1 MKSFI
6 IAAALLA
13 STASM
18 AARTHPKPLPVQAGE
33 PKPDPEMSDEDVR
46 SQMAAFLGTIDTPVP
61 LSSWKSLGLRVEAPL
76 LAIVRSADALPTR
89 RAKAID
95 GLASI
100 GTSHIDELRSIANN
114 EEEVYVV
121 RFAAVSGLGALLP
134 ENEMVSALTPLL
146 TSAKDARVRS
156 VAGLVMV
163 SHSSATCPAVKAQIR
178 SEDADTRGHFA
189 RAMDACFAK

>member
-6 IAAALLA
+6 LAAALLA

-18 AARTHPKPLPVQAGE
+18 AARIQPKPLPVQAGE

-46 SQMAAFLGTIDTPVP
+46 SQMAAYLGAIDTPIP
-61 LSSWKSLGLRVEAPL
+61 LSSWKSLGLRAESPL
-76 LAIVRSADALPTR
+76 LAIVQSDALPTR

-95 GLASI
+95 GLAAI
-100 GTSHIDELRSIANN
+100 GTSHIDELRSIADNDG
-114 EEEVYVV
+114 EVYVV
-121 RFAAVSGLGALLP
+121 RLAAIRGLGNLLS

-146 TSAKDARVRS
+146 TSAKDARIRS

-163 SHSSATCPAVKAQIR
+163 SHSAATCPAVKAQIR
-178 SEDADTRGHFA
+178 SESTETRGHFV